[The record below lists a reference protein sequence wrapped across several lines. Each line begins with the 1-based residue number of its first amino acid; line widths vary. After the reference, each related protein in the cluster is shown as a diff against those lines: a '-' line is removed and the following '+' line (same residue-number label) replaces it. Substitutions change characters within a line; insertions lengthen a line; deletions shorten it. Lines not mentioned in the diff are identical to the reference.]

1 MYRHCVSMC
10 VRMHESLLVISPEK
24 KVQWHKKW
32 DFCEFHNIEQIK
44 TEEKWGFIDEKQSIR
59 SSSLWTVYV
68 CVSYTNIDGNG
79 NGAWMLVRR
88 LLLFPVRSY
97 IAAYTLCLKWSRYAQ
112 K

>member
-1 MYRHCVSMC
+1 MGIYRWKTVHSF
-10 VRMHESLLVISPEK
+10 
-24 KVQWHKKW
+24 VQ
-32 DFCEFHNIEQIK
+32 FMNI
-44 TEEKWGFIDEKQSIR
+44 
-59 SSSLWTVYV
+59 VCV

>member
-1 MYRHCVSMC
+1 MNSVC
-10 VRMHESLLVISPEK
+10 
-24 KVQWHKKW
+24 
-32 DFCEFHNIEQIK
+32 
-44 TEEKWGFIDEKQSIR
+44 
-59 SSSLWTVYV
+59 V
-68 CVSYTNIDGNG
+68 CVSYKNIDGNG